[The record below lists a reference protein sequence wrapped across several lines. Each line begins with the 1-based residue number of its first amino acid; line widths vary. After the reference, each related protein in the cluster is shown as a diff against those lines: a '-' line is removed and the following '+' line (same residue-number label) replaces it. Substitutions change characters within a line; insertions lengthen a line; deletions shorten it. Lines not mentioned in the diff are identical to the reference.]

1 MTEDRVSLTLS
12 SLVHTTGELNSVY
25 GTISHLVKPI
35 KTKLEEVTRHQVE
48 AVPTGSVFERFGKS
62 LAATNALESNL
73 ATDYDVMFAV
83 NKSSLQV
90 ETLMKNDEFLHIF
103 VLTDTCS
110 LLNNLKERDDRSEAF
125 KLSAV
130 RAREFMA
137 RVVRSSELEQEG
149 KRPLRRFLRN
159 LVLFQVNLPRLSRCR
174 ILYLSHRLIVDLQ
187 MELHNIEDIRPSH
200 KLQRDQG

>member
-1 MTEDRVSLTLS
+1 
-12 SLVHTTGELNSVY
+12 
-25 GTISHLVKPI
+25 
-35 KTKLEEVTRHQVE
+35 
-48 AVPTGSVFERFGKS
+48 
-62 LAATNALESNL
+62 
-73 ATDYDVMFAV
+73 MFAV

-90 ETLMKNDEFLHIF
+90 ETLMKNDKFLHIF

-149 KRPLRRFLRN
+149 KRPFRRFLRN
-159 LVLFQVNLPRLSRCR
+159 LVLFQVNLPRLSR
-174 ILYLSHRLIVDLQ
+174 
-187 MELHNIEDIRPSH
+187 
-200 KLQRDQG
+200 